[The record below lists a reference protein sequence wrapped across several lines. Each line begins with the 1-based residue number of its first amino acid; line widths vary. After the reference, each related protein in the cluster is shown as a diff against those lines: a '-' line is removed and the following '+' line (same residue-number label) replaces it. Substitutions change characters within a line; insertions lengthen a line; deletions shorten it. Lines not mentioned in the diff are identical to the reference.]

1 MFDKEKYLERLRQM
15 TPEEVAEMLKKV
27 LEDSGIKMTQ
37 DGTGMS
43 LDEFFGEGL
52 TYENAPVLDFGKD
65 DET

>member
-27 LEDSGIKMTQ
+27 LEDSRIKLTH

-43 LDEFFGEGL
+43 LDEFLGEGISH
-52 TYENAPVLDFGKD
+52 TNAPTLDFGKD
-65 DET
+65 YE